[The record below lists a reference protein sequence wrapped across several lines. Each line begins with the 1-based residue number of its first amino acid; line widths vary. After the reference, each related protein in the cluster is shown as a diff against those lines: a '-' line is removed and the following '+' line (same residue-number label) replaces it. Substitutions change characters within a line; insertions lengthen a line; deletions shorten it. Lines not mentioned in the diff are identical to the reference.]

1 MSHNVNI
8 QKLLSIHGGVGNAAQ
23 AGVVLRFRNQG
34 KEMELRFD
42 CMKDL
47 VNFRD
52 EITTSIR
59 KVTKSNW

>member
-8 QKLLSIHGGVGNAAQ
+8 QKLLATHGGEGNAAQ
-23 AGVVLRFRNQG
+23 ASVVLRFRHQG
-34 KEMELRFD
+34 KEMELRFG

-59 KVTKSNW
+59 KVMKSNW

>member
-8 QKLLSIHGGVGNAAQ
+8 HRMFAIQGDDGTGVP
-23 AGVVLRFRNQG
+23 AGVLLRFRHQG
-34 KEMELRFD
+34 KDMELRFD

>member
-8 QKLLSIHGGVGNAAQ
+8 QRMFAIQGDGGTGVP
-23 AGVVLRFRNQG
+23 AGVLLRFRHKG
-34 KEMELRFD
+34 KDMELRFD

-59 KVTKSNW
+59 KVMKSNW